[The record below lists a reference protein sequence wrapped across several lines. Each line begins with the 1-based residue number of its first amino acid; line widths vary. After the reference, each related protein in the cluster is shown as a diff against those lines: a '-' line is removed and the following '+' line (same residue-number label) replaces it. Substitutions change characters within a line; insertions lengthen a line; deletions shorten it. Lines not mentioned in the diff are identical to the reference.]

1 MTTNPLQ
8 KYFRQPK
15 IFVSLPSQGLY
26 YPDGSLSGDHTNVP
40 VFAMTGMDE
49 LIMKTPD
56 ALFSGEATVKLLESC
71 CPYITNGKDVPSFDI
86 DVLLVA
92 IRIATFG
99 PKMTVTHTCRHCET
113 ENDFDIDLGTVLDNY
128 KDKRFE
134 NVIELDDLTIRF
146 KPLSYSEM
154 TKFNVES
161 FKFQKMLSQVETV
174 SDDERQKFIDSIY
187 ENLATLQVDIFLSS
201 IESISG
207 PEFTVTER
215 DHIREWLSNSNRES
229 YAKIKQQLEKNK
241 DSWAIPKHQIS
252 CANCNTVDQIDVAMD
267 QSNFFE

>member
-1 MTTNPLQ
+1 
-8 KYFRQPK
+8 
-15 IFVSLPSQGLY
+15 
-26 YPDGSLSGDHTNVP
+26 
-40 VFAMTGMDE
+40 
-49 LIMKTPD
+49 
-56 ALFSGEATVKLLESC
+56 
-71 CPYITNGKDVPSFDI
+71 
-86 DVLLVA
+86 
-92 IRIATFG
+92 
-99 PKMTVTHTCRHCET
+99 
-113 ENDFDIDLGTVLDNY
+113 
-128 KDKRFE
+128 
-134 NVIELDDLTIRF
+134 
-146 KPLSYSEM
+146 M